1 MKKSTF
7 LKIAGVSAM
16 LSIMASMPAFAGKW
30 KLDEQNKW
38 YWYGEVSTANSW
50 KWLDGNNDGI
60 YECYYFDENSHPLMN
75 VITPDGYQVNGDG
88 PWVVNGVVQTKTLS
102 DEIDFIRSTYAY
114 TNAHIGEYQAKSQ
127 PTDLFKGYS
136 TDGSNTFYYTQSGTL
151 VKQIARLDTMT
162 VEIYHLNPALGRSA
176 STDFIQP
183 ETTAIFAF
191 AYDKAGNEYRVY
203 LKDAE
208 VIRCIGPDKVVH
220 DFPRGLIYGEF
231 VRSSLYP
238 NPELQSYVY
247 KEQIEEVLR
256 TISPFWYQS
265 YEFNERDMEEM
276 KNFVW

>member
-16 LSIMASMPAFAGKW
+16 LSMMASMPAFAGKW

-38 YWYGEVSTANSW
+38 YWYGEVYATNSW
-50 KWLDGNNDGI
+50 RWLDGNNDGI
-60 YECYYFDENSHPLMN
+60 YECYYFDENNHPLMN
-75 VITPDGYQVNGDG
+75 VTTPDGYQVNGDG
-88 PWVVNGVVQTKTLS
+88 AWVVNGVVQIKTLS
-102 DEIDFIRSTYAY
+102 DEIDFIRNTYTY
-114 TNAHIGEYQAKSQ
+114 TNAHIREYQPKSQ
-127 PTDLFKGYS
+127 PIESGYN
-136 TDGSNTFYYTQSGTL
+136 TNGSNTFYYTQNGTL

-176 STDFIQP
+176 SIDYTYP

-220 DFPRGLIYGEF
+220 DFPRGLVYGEF
-231 VRSSLYP
+231 INSSLYP

-247 KEQIEEVLR
+247 KEQIQEVLR
-256 TISPFWYQS
+256 TISPYWYQS
-265 YEFNERDMEEM
+265 YEFNDNDGMED
-276 KNFVW
+276 FVW